1 MPDILIWGRSRSLLT
16 GELPAGVSAVEIGS
30 LDELGARAEATG
42 APLVLLDADRLEEHG
57 AALAAWKDAAGRR
70 RPLLIGLA
78 APGDVERIAHDPG
91 CLDDVAPRP
100 LSPGLLKLRLSWALE
115 RLQDR
120 RAVEQLDTALAR
132 KGDELHE
139 LNEIG
144 VALSA
149 ERDIDKLLELI
160 LRKCREITAAD
171 AGSLY
176 LVESGPEGLR
186 LRFKL
191 AQNDSLAIPFAE
203 YTMPLTETSIAGYAA
218 LSGHGVNVTDAYALP
233 GDSPF
238 QVSRSFDEQS
248 GYRTR
253 SMLAVPMKDHH
264 EEVIGVVQ
272 LINKKRDPKAVL
284 QPVAV
289 VEELVTSFTGVD
301 EELVTSLSSQAAVAF
316 ENTLLIQ
323 DIKHLFDSFVKAS
336 VTAIESR
343 DPTTSGHSE
352 RVALLT
358 VGIAEKVDAAD
369 HGPFRE
375 LSFSRDQLQEI
386 RYASLLHDFGK
397 VGVREKVL
405 VKANKLYV
413 GEMKLIENRF
423 AYVKRTLE
431 AQHLRAKLAQIQSGE
446 ATAELLA
453 EMDRAHE
460 QQQLEYDHWL
470 EMVRGA
476 NKPTI
481 LDEDCVRTL
490 LDLPRRS
497 YLDIAGSRQPL
508 LTPDEVGALSIRRGS
523 LSENERREIESH
535 VTHTFKFL
543 SQIPWTNEYRG
554 IPEIA
559 YAHHEKLDGT
569 GYPRQLPGQQ
579 IPVQS
584 RMMTI
589 ADIYDAL
596 VAWDRPYK
604 KAVPTE
610 VALDILRDEAKSG
623 KLDTSLLDLFVEAK
637 VYERTDRSRLT
648 AQGVPG

>member
-1 MPDILIWGRSRSLLT
+1 
-16 GELPAGVSAVEIGS
+16 V
-30 LDELGARAEATG
+30 
-42 APLVLLDADRLEEHG
+42 LVDADRLSGSG
-57 AALAAWKDAAGRR
+57 AALSVWKEAVGRR

-78 APGDVERIAHDPG
+78 EPSDVERIAQDPG
-91 CLDDVAPRP
+91 GLDDVAPRP
-100 LSPGLLKLRLSWALE
+100 LSPGLLRMRLAWALE

-176 LVESGPEGLR
+176 LVERGPEGER

-233 GDSPF
+233 RDSPF

-264 EEVIGVVQ
+264 DEVIGVVQ

-323 DIKHLFDSFVKAS
+323 DIKNLFDAFVKAS

-358 VGIAEKVDAAD
+358 VGIAERVDALD
-369 HGPFRE
+369 SGPFRD
-375 LSFSRDQLQEI
+375 LRFSRDQLQEI

-405 VKANKLYV
+405 VKANKLYA
-413 GEMKLIENRF
+413 GEMRVIEHRF
-423 AYVKRTLE
+423 AYVKRNLE
-431 AQHLRAKLAQIQSGE
+431 AEHLRAKLEQLQSGR
-446 ATAELLA
+446 ATAELLE
-453 EMDRAHE
+453 EMDRAHA
-460 QQQLEYDHWL
+460 QQQQEYDRLL
-470 EMVRGA
+470 EMVKSA
-476 NKPTI
+476 NRPSI
-481 LDEDCVRTL
+481 LEEDCVRTL
-490 LDLPRRS
+490 LDLPARR
-497 YLDIAGSRQPL
+497 YRDIAGEPQPL
-508 LTPDEVGALSIRRGS
+508 LTPNEVGALSIRRGS
-523 LSENERREIESH
+523 LSETERREIENH

-543 SQIPWTNEYRG
+543 SQIPWTSEYRH
-554 IPEIA
+554 IPAIA

-569 GYPRQLPGQQ
+569 GYPRRLPATE

-589 ADIYDAL
+589 SDIYDAL

-604 KAVPTE
+604 RAVPTTK
-610 VALDILRDEAKSG
+610 ALEILDQEARAG
-623 KLDTSLLDLFVEAK
+623 KLDAALLELFRQARI
-637 VYERTDRSRLT
+637 YERTDRTRLT
-648 AQGVPG
+648 AAGIPT